1 MDVNGVTGTSG
12 TGAKA
17 ASALGSIGQTFDN
30 FLLLLTK
37 QLQHQDPLSPL
48 DTNEFTQQL
57 VQFTGVEQQIGMNQ
71 RLDDLIALQI
81 GNHAIGAL
89 DFLNTSVEAASSDI
103 WLGNGE
109 STITYNLASTASLAQ
124 MTIRD
129 ADGKVV
135 RTLDIDR
142 NAGSHTVT
150 WDGTDNDGAD
160 MPDGIYSVEVTAV
173 DGDAAP
179 IKAVTG
185 FRGTV
190 SGVELNGG
198 DIWLSIGDLRVPI
211 GKVQKITNA
220 PAAST

>member
-1 MDVNGVTGTSG
+1 MDVSSVTGG

-17 ASALGSIGQTFDN
+17 ASALGSIGETFDN

-71 RLDDLIALQI
+71 RLDDLIALQV

-89 DFLNTSVEAASSDI
+89 DFLNTSVEAASNDI
-103 WLGNGE
+103 WLGDGD
-109 STITYNLASTASLAQ
+109 STITYNLAGTASLAQ

-129 ADGKVV
+129 ADGKIV

-142 NAGSHTVT
+142 NAGAHSVA

-160 MPDGIYSVEVTAV
+160 LPDGVYRVEVKAV
-173 DGDAAP
+173 DRDGAS

-190 SGVELNGG
+190 SGVELDGG

-220 PAAST
+220 PAA